1 MGAID
6 RNAPRAIGEESR
18 RPRTIGG
25 LAPWGGEL
33 ASGAGSASQRPVP
46 PCLVQ
51 VPLFHFAS
59 IGIIAL
65 PSSEFL
71 GGRCGCE
78 RRRAAHGKGSFET
91 TAAEGER
98 RSGSEGHVDDRHGA
112 TF

>member
-1 MGAID
+1 MGTID
-6 RNAPRAIGEESR
+6 GNAPRAIGEESR
-18 RPRTIGG
+18 GRRTIGG
-25 LAPWGGEL
+25 LAPWGGEV
-33 ASGAGSASQRPVP
+33 ASGAGSASRRRVP

-65 PSSEFL
+65 PSSDLL

-78 RRRAAHGKGSFET
+78 RRRAAHGKGSFEA

-98 RSGSEGHVDDRHGA
+98 RRGVGRA
-112 TF
+112 R